1 MMMSLSSEML
11 FRVCR
16 NLSWRHIEREALLT
30 REQGTW
36 SAWGQSTTVLA
47 AWPSA
52 LLACSSPSAAITCTH
67 QTQLYFVFN
76 YFLVPQQRTNLG
88 PGLSLGL
95 RGAGQ
100 GPLEL
105 LGHADVL
112 HLDPLHHDAP
122 GLRGQ
127 VQLSLDLRRDGLG
140 VVFIFTEMSIVFTIF
155 VY

>member
-1 MMMSLSSEML
+1 M
-11 FRVCR
+11 FK
-16 NLSWRHIEREALLT
+16 
-30 REQGTW
+30 
-36 SAWGQSTTVLA
+36 
-47 AWPSA
+47 
-52 LLACSSPSAAITCTH
+52 
-67 QTQLYFVFN
+67 

-140 VVFIFTEMSIVFTIF
+140 VVFIFTEMSIVFAIF
-155 VY
+155 VYLLTSADPISQMIYLQGE